1 MGAYVLKTWRV
12 SNEADSQ
19 GNYIDI
25 AGRAPGVLSWILS
38 LVGIEP
44 TVRFSVSMDSVSYQ
58 QGSWS
63 GTHRRVIP
71 VRSISSIYHGFT
83 RPWKE
88 ALSLYGVGTF
98 LLGSFVAALDGD
110 PRILV
115 FLNLFLLAMAFLY
128 YVLNRRMS
136 IGVVEKGSIVSG
148 IDFKRSV
155 IEGKKLTATDAA
167 QVIAI
172 LEALLANQ
180 QAS

>member
-25 AGRAPGVLSWILS
+25 AGRAPGLLSWILS
-38 LVGIEP
+38 LAGIEP

-63 GTHRRVIP
+63 GTHRRLIP
-71 VRSISSIYHGFT
+71 IRSISSIYHGFT

-88 ALSLYGVGTF
+88 ALALFGVGFFLIGTF
-98 LLGSFVAALDGD
+98 VVGMEANPG
-110 PRILV
+110 ILV
-115 FLNLFLLAMAFLY
+115 FLYPMLLALVFLY

-148 IDFKRSV
+148 VDFKRSV
-155 IEGKKLTATDAA
+155 IEGKKLTAADAG

-172 LEALLANQ
+172 LEALLTNQ
-180 QAS
+180 QTA